1 MSDIHYKRVVVV
13 TGGAGFIGSNFLLT
27 LVPEYPEY
35 LFLNVD
41 ALTYAGSLANLKE
54 IEHVHNYRFERVD
67 ISKIEEVQALFQK
80 YKITD
85 VVHFAA
91 ESHVDRSI
99 LGPLPFVYTNVVGT
113 VNLLQTAYEAWK
125 GDVSN
130 KRFFHV
136 STDEVY
142 GSLASDEPTFAES
155 NRYDP
160 HSPYSAS
167 KASADH
173 FVRAYHDTFGMPTLI
188 SNCSNNYGP
197 FQFPE
202 KLIPLVI
209 RNIIDQKPIPVYGDG
224 SQVRDWLYVLDHVRA
239 IERIL
244 IKGKPGETYNIGGNN
259 ELKNIDLVKLLIKS
273 VDSIIGYP
281 EGHSLGLITYVAD
294 RPGHDTRYAIDARK
308 ISRQLGW
315 QPSVSV
321 EEGIQRTVS
330 WYLKHQDWLEYMTSG
345 EYQSYYEQQYGNR
358 GNRQK

>member
-1 MSDIHYKRVVVV
+1 MSGINYKKVVAV

-27 LVPEYPEY
+27 MVPEYPEY
-35 LFLNVD
+35 LFVNVD
-41 ALTYAGSLANLKE
+41 ALTYAGSLANLKG
-54 IEHVHNYRFERVD
+54 IEGAENYCFERVD
-67 ISKIEEVQALFQK
+67 ISKIEEVRALFAK
-80 YKITD
+80 YPITD
-85 VVHFAA
+85 VVNFAA

-125 GDVSN
+125 GDFSN
-130 KRFFHV
+130 KRFFQV

-142 GSLASDEPTFAES
+142 GSLAHDEHAFTEQ
-155 NRYDP
+155 NRYEP

-197 FQFPE
+197 LQFPE

-239 IERIL
+239 IECIM

-259 ELKNIDLVKLLIKS
+259 ELRNIDLVKLLIRS
-273 VDSIIGYP
+273 VDSILGHP
-281 EGHSLGLITYVAD
+281 EGHSLGLITFVAD
-294 RPGHDTRYAIDARK
+294 RPGHDVRYAIDSRK
-308 ISRQLGW
+308 ISHQLGW
-315 QPSVSV
+315 QPSVTV
-321 EEGIQRTVS
+321 EEGMQRTVA
-330 WYLKHQDWLEYMTSG
+330 WYLKHQDWLEYVTSG
-345 EYQSYYEQQYGNR
+345 DYQSYYEQQYGNR
-358 GNRQK
+358 

>member
-1 MSDIHYKRVVVV
+1 MSEINYNKVIAV

-35 LFLNVD
+35 LFINVD

-54 IEHVHNYRFERVD
+54 IETAENYRFERVD
-67 ISKIEEVQALFQK
+67 VSKIEEVQALFAK
-80 YKITD
+80 YPITN

-99 LGPLPFVYTNVVGT
+99 LGPLPFVYTNVLGT

-125 GDVSN
+125 DDLSN

-142 GSLASDEPTFAES
+142 GSLATDAPAFTEF
-155 NRYDP
+155 NRYEP

-197 FQFPE
+197 LQFPE

-224 SQVRDWLYVLDHVRA
+224 SQVRDWLYVVDHVRA
-239 IERIL
+239 IESIL
-244 IKGKPGETYNIGGNN
+244 TKGKPGETYNIGGNN
-259 ELKNIDLVKLLIKS
+259 ELRNIDLVKLLIKL
-273 VDSIIGYP
+273 VDNTLGHP
-281 EGHSLGLITYVAD
+281 EGHSLGLITFVAD
-294 RPGHDTRYAIDARK
+294 RPGHDTRYAIDSHK
-308 ISRQLGW
+308 ISSELGW
-315 QPSVSV
+315 KPSVTV
-321 EEGIQRTVS
+321 EEGMQRTVA
-330 WYLKHQDWLEYMTSG
+330 WYLKHQDWLDYMTSG

-358 GNRQK
+358 